1 MHWPPGAPGLLR
13 RQIGQRSDDLAV
25 GVNSGRISATDV
37 ASAKSTR
44 HGIPSAGQPDVGR
57 GDVAVHHGE
66 PVHPGHGPRRRQR
79 EPDQDFGRQRRHQCC
94 RAKETAAFDLPSDEL
109 HHHGDS
115 DVAIDRA

>member
-44 HGIPSAGQPDVGR
+44 HGIPSPDSPMLAGVMSRCITAHRCIPATALAVANASPIRTSAARPALGR
-57 GDVAVHHGE
+57 AA
-66 PVHPGHGPRRRQR
+66 PPRR
-79 EPDQDFGRQRRHQCC
+79 FRRGH
-94 RAKETAAFDLPSDEL
+94 RPRLTIVD
-109 HHHGDS
+109 
-115 DVAIDRA
+115 